1 MPLDIYLHDIPLP
14 EAHAAWN
21 AAIQA
26 AGCWDA
32 LPAESIALPDA
43 LGRVTA
49 APVWARLSAPH
60 YHAAAMDGYA
70 VRADDTAGA
79 TESAPLELRVPD
91 QAIYVDTGDALPP
104 HATAVV
110 PIEAAQ
116 PMGSGADTR
125 QPERIQIRAA
135 LPPWQHVR
143 ATGEDMVATELV
155 LPANQ
160 RLRPVDLGALAG
172 CGYGTVL
179 VRRQPR
185 VAIIPTGTELVQAGT
200 DVLPGQIIEY
210 NSLVLGAQV
219 QQWGGIATRW
229 PIVPDD
235 FEKICAAVK
244 EAAATHDLVLLNAG
258 SSKGSEDFSARV
270 IAALGKVCLHGVA
283 VRPGHPVILGVLAG
297 AGSQR
302 PTPVVGVPGYPVSAA
317 HTGEIFVEP
326 LLARWL
332 GMASAAAATVTATL
346 TRKVLSPVGD
356 DEYLRVSAGRV
367 NNRIVATPLA
377 RGAGVISSLVRADG
391 IVRIPRFSE
400 GYAAG
405 TSVTVHLYRTA
416 AEIDNTILHIG
427 SHDLALD
434 LMAQFLTERAPGLR
448 LSSAN
453 VGSLG
458 GLIALARG
466 ECHFAGS
473 HLIDPETGKFN
484 HASVRRYLPET
495 AVQLITLVE
504 REQGLLVAPGN
515 PLRIKT
521 LADLVRKDVRYVNRQ
536 RGAGTRVLLD
546 YELGK
551 LGITAAAITGYEHEE
566 YTHLGVAVAISSG
579 IADCGLGI
587 HAAAS
592 ALKLDFVPLTRER
605 YDLVVP
611 EASLDGALLQPLL
624 ALLTDAQFRA
634 AVSARPGYHVELMGE
649 RRPGLL

>member
-21 AAIQA
+21 AAIEA

-32 LPAESIALPDA
+32 LPAESVALTNA

-49 APVWARLSAPH
+49 VPVWAKLSAPH

-70 VRADDTAGA
+70 VRAGDTAGA

-91 QAIYVDTGDALPP
+91 QAIYVDTGDALPQ
-104 HATAVV
+104 HATAVI
-110 PIEAAQ
+110 PIEAVQ

-143 ATGEDMVATELV
+143 ATGEDLVATELV

-185 VAIIPTGTELVQAGT
+185 VAIIPTGTELVPAGT
-200 DVLPGQIIEY
+200 DVQPGQIIEY

-219 QQWGGIATRW
+219 QQWGGVATRW
-229 PIVPDD
+229 PIVADD
-235 FEKICAAVK
+235 FEQICAAVG

-283 VRPGHPVILGVLAG
+283 VRPGHPVILGVLSG
-297 AGSQR
+297 TSGQR
-302 PTPVVGVPGYPVSAA
+302 PTPIVGVPGYPVSAA

-326 LLARWL
+326 LLAHWL
-332 GMASAAAATVTATL
+332 GMASAAAETITATL
-346 TRKVLSPVGD
+346 TRKVLSPAGD

-367 NNRIVATPLA
+367 NNQVVATPLA

-400 GYAAG
+400 GYSAG

-416 AEIDNTILHIG
+416 AEIDHTILHIG

-434 LMAQFLTERAPGLR
+434 LLAQYLTERAPGLR

-473 HLIDPETGKFN
+473 HLIDPDTGTFN
-484 HASVRRYLPET
+484 HASVRRYLPELP
-495 AVQLITLVE
+495 VQLITLVE

-515 PLRIKT
+515 PLRIAS
-521 LADLVRKDVRYVNRQ
+521 LADLARNDVRYVNRQ

-551 LGITAAAITGYEHEE
+551 LGLTADGINGYEHEE

-592 ALKLDFVPLTRER
+592 ALKLDFVPVARER

-611 EASLDGALLQPLL
+611 EASVDGVLMQPLL

-634 AVSARPGYHVELMGE
+634 AVSARPGYYVELMGE

>member
-1 MPLDIYLHDIPLP
+1 MPLDIFLHDIPLP

-32 LPAESIALPDA
+32 LPAESVTLPDA

-49 APVWARLSAPH
+49 APVWAKLSAPH

-179 VRRQPR
+179 VRRRPR

-200 DVLPGQIIEY
+200 EVLPGQIIEY

-219 QQWGGIATRW
+219 QQWGGLATRW
-229 PIVPDD
+229 PIVADD
-235 FEKICAAVK
+235 FEKICAAVS

-283 VRPGHPVILGVLAG
+283 VRPGHPVILGVLASV
-297 AGSQR
+297 GSQR
-302 PTPVVGVPGYPVSAA
+302 PTPIVGVPGYPVSAA

-332 GMASAAAATVTATL
+332 GMASAAAATVIAKL

-367 NNRIVATPLA
+367 NNQIVATPLA

-400 GYAAG
+400 GYTAG

-484 HASVRRYLPET
+484 HASVRRYLPDT

-551 LGITAAAITGYEHEE
+551 LRIAVADIRGYEHEE

-611 EASLDGALLQPLL
+611 EASLEGALLQPLL

-634 AVSARPGYHVELMGE
+634 AVSARPGYYVELMGE

>member
-21 AAIQA
+21 AALQA

-49 APVWARLSAPH
+49 VPVWAKLSAPH

-70 VRADDTAGA
+70 VRAEDTAGA

-143 ATGEDMVATELV
+143 PTGEDMVATELV

-172 CGYGTVL
+172 CGYGSVL
-179 VRRQPR
+179 VRRQPL

-200 DVLPGQIIEY
+200 EVLPGQIIEY

-219 QQWGGIATRW
+219 QQWGGRATRW
-229 PIVPDD
+229 PIVADD
-235 FEKICAAVK
+235 FEKICAAVS
-244 EAAATHDLVLLNAG
+244 EAASTHDLVLLNAG
-258 SSKGSEDFSARV
+258 SSKGSEDYSARV
-270 IAALGKVCLHGVA
+270 IAALGRVCLHGVA

-297 AGSQR
+297 VGSQR
-302 PTPVVGVPGYPVSAA
+302 PTPIVGVPGYPVSAA

-332 GMASAAAATVTATL
+332 GMASAAPATVTATL
-346 TRKVLSPVGD
+346 TRKVLSPAGD

-367 NNRIVATPLA
+367 NNQIVATPLA

-400 GYAAG
+400 GYTAG

-473 HLIDPETGKFN
+473 HLIDPATGLFN
-484 HASVRRYLPET
+484 HASVHRYLPDT

-551 LGITAAAITGYEHEE
+551 LGIAAADISGYEHEE

-611 EASLDGALLQPLL
+611 DASLEGPLLQPLL

-634 AVSARPGYHVELMGE
+634 AVSARPGYYVELMGE

>member
-70 VRADDTAGA
+70 VRAEDTAGA

-219 QQWGGIATRW
+219 QQWGGMATRW

-317 HTGEIFVEP
+317 HTSEIFVEP

-521 LADLVRKDVRYVNRQ
+521 LADLVRKDVRYMNRQ

>member
-21 AAIQA
+21 AAIEA

-32 LPAESIALPDA
+32 LPAESVALTNA

-49 APVWARLSAPH
+49 VPVWAKLSAPH

-70 VRADDTAGA
+70 VRAGDTAGA

-91 QAIYVDTGDALPP
+91 QAIYVDTGDALPQ
-104 HATAVV
+104 HATAVI
-110 PIEAAQ
+110 PIEAVQ

-172 CGYGTVL
+172 CGYGSVL

-185 VAIIPTGTELVQAGT
+185 VAIIPTGTELVPAGT
-200 DVLPGQIIEY
+200 DVQPGQIIEY

-219 QQWGGIATRW
+219 QQWGGVATRW
-229 PIVPDD
+229 PIVADD
-235 FEKICAAVK
+235 FEQICAAVG

-283 VRPGHPVILGVLAG
+283 VRPGHPVILGVLSG
-297 AGSQR
+297 TSGQR
-302 PTPVVGVPGYPVSAA
+302 PTPIVGVPGYPVSAA

-326 LLARWL
+326 LLAHWL
-332 GMASAAAATVTATL
+332 GMASAAAETITATL
-346 TRKVLSPVGD
+346 TRKVLSPAGD

-367 NNRIVATPLA
+367 NNQVVATPLA

-400 GYAAG
+400 GYSAG

-416 AEIDNTILHIG
+416 AEIDHTILHIG

-434 LMAQFLTERAPGLR
+434 LLAQFLAERAPGLR

-473 HLIDPETGKFN
+473 HLIDPDTGTFN
-484 HASVRRYLPET
+484 HASVRRYLPELP
-495 AVQLITLVE
+495 VQLITLVE

-515 PLRIKT
+515 PLRIAS

-551 LGITAAAITGYEHEE
+551 LGLTTDGINGYEHEE

-592 ALKLDFVPLTRER
+592 ALKLDFVPVARER

-611 EASLDGALLQPLL
+611 EASVDGVLMQPLL

-634 AVSARPGYHVELMGE
+634 AVSARPGYYVELMGE

>member
-1 MPLDIYLHDIPLP
+1 MPLDIFLHDIPLP

-21 AAIQA
+21 AALQA

-32 LPAESIALPDA
+32 LPAENIALPDA

-49 APVWARLSAPH
+49 APVWAKLSAPH

-91 QAIYVDTGDALPP
+91 QAIYVDTGDALPA

-185 VAIIPTGTELVQAGT
+185 VAIIPTGTELVQAGS

-219 QQWGGIATRW
+219 QQWGSVATRW
-229 PIVPDD
+229 PIVADD
-235 FEKICAAVK
+235 FEMICAAVR

-302 PTPVVGVPGYPVSAA
+302 PTPIVGVPGYPVSAA

-332 GMASAAAATVTATL
+332 GMASAAPATVTATL

-367 NNRIVATPLA
+367 NNQIVATPLA

-405 TSVTVHLYRTA
+405 ASVTVHLYRTA

-484 HASVRRYLPET
+484 HASVRRYLLDTP
-495 AVQLITLVE
+495 VQLITLVE

-551 LGITAAAITGYEHEE
+551 LGIAAVDISGYQHEE

-611 EASLDGALLQPLL
+611 EASVEGPLLQPLL

-634 AVSARPGYHVELMGE
+634 AVSARPGYSVELMGE
-649 RRPGLL
+649 RRAGLL

>member
-219 QQWGGIATRW
+219 QQWGGLATRW

-302 PTPVVGVPGYPVSAA
+302 PTPIVGVPGYPVSAA

-484 HASVRRYLPET
+484 HASVRRYLPQT

-521 LADLVRKDVRYVNRQ
+521 LADLVRKDMRYVNRQ

-551 LGITAAAITGYEHEE
+551 LGIAAAAITGYEHEE

-592 ALKLDFVPLTRER
+592 ALELDFLPLTRER

>member
-1 MPLDIYLHDIPLP
+1 MPLDIFLHDIPLP

-21 AAIQA
+21 AALQA

-32 LPAESIALPDA
+32 LPAENIALPDA

-49 APVWARLSAPH
+49 APVWAKLSAPH

-91 QAIYVDTGDALPP
+91 QAIYVDTGDALPA

-179 VRRQPR
+179 VRRRPR
-185 VAIIPTGTELVQAGT
+185 VAIIPTGTELVQAGS

-219 QQWGGIATRW
+219 QQWGGVATRW
-229 PIVPDD
+229 PIVADD
-235 FEKICAAVK
+235 LEMICAAVR

-297 AGSQR
+297 VGSQR
-302 PTPVVGVPGYPVSAA
+302 PTPIVGVPGYPVSAA

-332 GMASAAAATVTATL
+332 GMASAAPATVTATL

-367 NNRIVATPLA
+367 NNQIVATPLA

-405 TSVTVHLYRTA
+405 ASVTVHLYRTA

-427 SHDLALD
+427 SLGLD
-434 LMAQFLTERAPGLR
+434 PAVLEKTVGDFNAAVRPGTFDHTILDDCRTEGLTPPKTHW
-448 LSSAN
+448 
-453 VGSLG
+453 
-458 GLIALARG
+458 ARR
-466 ECHFAGS
+466 
-473 HLIDPETGKFN
+473 I
-484 HASVRRYLPET
+484 ET
-495 AVQLITLVE
+495 APFYASPERPGITYPSL
-504 REQGLLVAPGN
+504 
-515 PLRIKT
+515 
-521 LADLVRKDVRYVNRQ
+521 
-536 RGAGTRVLLD
+536 GTRVD
-546 YELGK
+546 RDARMRMQDGNGAANMFAAGEIMAGNVLGK
-551 LGITAAAITGYEHEE
+551 GYAAGMGMTIGSVFGRIAGREAAI
-566 YTHLGVAVAISSG
+566 
-579 IADCGLGI
+579 
-587 HAAAS
+587 S
-592 ALKLDFVPLTRER
+592 AK
-605 YDLVVP
+605 
-611 EASLDGALLQPLL
+611 Q
-624 ALLTDAQFRA
+624 
-634 AVSARPGYHVELMGE
+634 
-649 RRPGLL
+649 